1 MGVCR
6 LVLQILT
13 RISDQKMQFSTPVFR
28 PCYWAEIMLSL
39 LRLERKQENSS
50 NPFRIR
56 IFSFLFYSFG
66 IETINTFIHSRSS
79 LKNYTRFQ
87 TKMGKVQTRFQ
98 TKPRK
103 NPTRWGGTYLYSLC
117 KGVPPPPRLDFNR
130 YIDYITAGM
139 RECRLKAHY
148 SLNHCGTMRA
158 VDISSKWLGNMKLVY
173 RPPTLKQNSV
183 ETRTRITA
191 TRQSCSL
198 SLICL

>member
-1 MGVCR
+1 
-6 LVLQILT
+6 
-13 RISDQKMQFSTPVFR
+13 
-28 PCYWAEIMLSL
+28 MLSL

-158 VDISSKWLGNMKLVY
+158 VDISSKWLGIMKLVY
-173 RPPTLKQNSV
+173 WPPTLKQNSV

-198 SLICL
+198 SLICLWKVGGCTDTG